1 MAALSAWKASDEEIL
16 PDYWQVPE
24 YRRRSNRGSLSFAQS
39 SLLPQILIPAR
50 LVFPLHS
57 ID

>member
-24 YRRRSNRGSLSFAQS
+24 YRRRSNRGSPVFCTKFLTPTNLNPGPLSFS
-39 SLLPQILIPAR
+39 PS
-50 LVFPLHS
+50 FY
-57 ID
+57 